1 MSIVVSSAINIPAN
15 TTLKFVGSVDPTDTF
30 VVAENVKFY
39 DDGETED
46 TFSEN
51 QTEDAS

>member
-1 MSIVVSSAINIPAN
+1 MSSSITIPAN
-15 TTLKFVGSVDPTDTF
+15 TTLKFVGSVDPTDSF
-30 VVAENVKFY
+30 VVAENVTFY
-39 DDGETED
+39 DDGADD